1 MTSVRAEQ
9 LYNLMKRLYDLAL
22 TAENR
27 SSIIASPEELERIFQ
42 LDGDTRKLSENLERA
57 IALQKQLSSYQN
69 FPSCESNSSSHE
81 EVILQPGE
89 IINVK
94 ANDHKDNG
102 SNKLSSSF
110 TRRGGLQ
117 TNKKNSI
124 HSQLFTSQ
132 DSSSNQDSGLST
144 PPESSDGT
152 KQEHDESNHQ
162 NNLHLSS
169 HHHRHRLLPPQK
181 TSSNVSNNNNNNNN
195 NNKNSQTENSF
206 GAQKHSHSDSGF
218 DVCSQTVQL
227 QKQSVYGEHKKSSI
241 NICPVEIKHEDKKDI
256 SKRSPNCYSPT
267 HSYSPSTKQRIDA
280 LEDGVRLLK
289 ENLENFC
296 LKTGNSP
303 PITELENLK
312 SVCQQNIHQFASS
325 SSNSHN
331 SLPFSG
337 VNRSDVIAFPY
348 FSASSPFMNSNNGSG
363 NHPFLPAGQ
372 PNFTYPYND
381 TVDIPMSKTEV
392 SNESKYN
399 PRSRQEICE
408 DVVQHNSDFK
418 NTAPRPCRTY
428 HRTLD
433 RRLIYTQQNDSSYSS
448 SSPKTQ
454 NVGKQCMKSKQNRYV
469 ARDLSNTTRKI
480 SHNSGN
486 IRDFSCSR
494 EANRHS
500 QPNKSETHY
509 SSNSMRGRS
518 AKYYSTYQLNKQR
531 DSSTSSISSEC
542 STEDSPT
549 LGSHTS
555 SSENSSFID
564 DYSKLPHSS
573 RCKLKGGSSI
583 PKSRL
588 HVDHLRNP
596 VTKSILRDDK
606 LKSHEKTHRSSSLC
620 KPESYRAPL
629 RSVTNTHC
637 NYGSL
642 NHLNC
647 LPLNKTGIS
656 GDTPYLKPVH
666 KLMNSFGGSVPVVA
680 DPEASFESVYLHQP
694 VQQQSSRVYTAFENI
709 QRKPQVSLKP
719 SVYFYPSTERILYS
733 QPIQT
738 SSEQYAYHN
747 HDGVLFSARIP
758 NNVNNT
764 TTVCPK
770 TMTCGACGGSGQV
783 LESCNIGN
791 FVNTRFIEPPLIR
804 PTIGLNPLYRKTLSS
819 ARTKES
825 RARPLRA
832 THPCDISFV
841 QCPSNLFENENIGRN
856 FTPNFSVNPSTHYH
870 PSSDRTEH
878 PNRFGSLS
886 RVNKRCQL
894 KHLNSSNHA
903 YIPSVHSSKR
913 SQHLTDN
920 INYNSKNNVHH
931 IANTYS
937 SEDSGSGTTSDE
949 KLRSRKQMI
958 RTNEHHHHHHHH
970 PNSEEN
976 SSWQSTPASNPHL
989 SSLSALQEI
998 LKTASSTSRLA
1009 QKLRC
1014 SLEDLCKPN

>member
-1 MTSVRAEQ
+1 
-9 LYNLMKRLYDLAL
+9 
-22 TAENR
+22 
-27 SSIIASPEELERIFQ
+27 
-42 LDGDTRKLSENLERA
+42 
-57 IALQKQLSSYQN
+57 
-69 FPSCESNSSSHE
+69 
-81 EVILQPGE
+81 
-89 IINVK
+89 
-94 ANDHKDNG
+94 
-102 SNKLSSSF
+102 
-110 TRRGGLQ
+110 
-117 TNKKNSI
+117 
-124 HSQLFTSQ
+124 
-132 DSSSNQDSGLST
+132 
-144 PPESSDGT
+144 
-152 KQEHDESNHQ
+152 
-162 NNLHLSS
+162 
-169 HHHRHRLLPPQK
+169 
-181 TSSNVSNNNNNNNN
+181 
-195 NNKNSQTENSF
+195 
-206 GAQKHSHSDSGF
+206 
-218 DVCSQTVQL
+218 
-227 QKQSVYGEHKKSSI
+227 
-241 NICPVEIKHEDKKDI
+241 
-256 SKRSPNCYSPT
+256 
-267 HSYSPSTKQRIDA
+267 
-280 LEDGVRLLK
+280 
-289 ENLENFC
+289 
-296 LKTGNSP
+296 
-303 PITELENLK
+303 
-312 SVCQQNIHQFASS
+312 
-325 SSNSHN
+325 
-331 SLPFSG
+331 
-337 VNRSDVIAFPY
+337 
-348 FSASSPFMNSNNGSG
+348 
-363 NHPFLPAGQ
+363 
-372 PNFTYPYND
+372 
-381 TVDIPMSKTEV
+381 MSKTEV

-399 PRSRQEICE
+399 PPSRQETCE

-454 NVGKQCMKSKQNRYV
+454 NIGKQYVKSKPNRYV

-494 EANRHS
+494 EANRYS

-555 SSENSSFID
+555 SSENSSLID
-564 DYSKLPHSS
+564 D
-573 RCKLKGGSSI
+573 I
-583 PKSRL
+583 PNYL
-588 HVDHLRNP
+588 
-596 VTKSILRDDK
+596 ILQDFWWF
-606 LKSHEKTHRSSSLC
+606 ST
-620 KPESYRAPL
+620 
-629 RSVTNTHC
+629 
-637 NYGSL
+637 
-642 NHLNC
+642 
-647 LPLNKTGIS
+647 
-656 GDTPYLKPVH
+656 
-666 KLMNSFGGSVPVVA
+666 VVA

-738 SSEQYAYHN
+738 SSEQYINHN

-870 PSSDRTEH
+870 PSLIE
-878 PNRFGSLS
+878 
-886 RVNKRCQL
+886 
-894 KHLNSSNHA
+894 LN
-903 YIPSVHSSKR
+903 ILIDLDPFLV
-913 SQHLTDN
+913 
-920 INYNSKNNVHH
+920 KNNIHH

-937 SEDSGSGTTSDE
+937 LEDSGSGTTSDE

-958 RTNEHHHHHHHH
+958 RTNEHHHHHHH